1 MSGDLTKEPGTAA
14 TPAAPADGGAR
25 PVLEAVDVTKHFPV
39 RGVRLRRGAAPRV
52 VHAVENVSLSLY
64 AGRITAL
71 VGESGSGKSTLARL
85 LAQLYPLT
93 SGEVRL
99 HGRAVHSLRGRA
111 FRDHVRKV
119 QLILQD
125 PFASFNPVATI
136 ASTLKR
142 AVAIHQ
148 PGKRGKDQAAVID
161 DLLQQINLVPARQFT
176 EKYPHE
182 LSGGQLQRISIARA
196 LAASP
201 EVFLADEPVS
211 SLDVSIRLG
220 ILNLLRRLTEE
231 RNAAMLYVTHDIA
244 SARYFAADTAV
255 MYAGEVVETGPS
267 EAVTQQA
274 AHPYTQLLIDSAPD
288 PARDGSGRVKDIG
301 QPPSLIDPPA
311 GCRFHPRCP
320 FAMERCGSQAPP
332 SFDLTGGHTARCWL
346 YADDAEAR
354 ERRAANARTVGTGP
368 ADPAGPTDLST
379 ETSPDTAVPTSEGA
393 DAP

>member
-1 MSGDLTKEPGTAA
+1 MSTATDPVA
-14 TPAAPADGGAR
+14 AARPAHEDE
-25 PVLEAVDVTKHFPV
+25 PVLEAVNVTKHFPV
-39 RGVRLRRGAAPRV
+39 RSVRLGRGAPRV
-52 VHAVENVSLSLY
+52 VHAVDGVSLRLY

-85 LAQLYPLT
+85 LAQLHPLT
-93 SGEVRL
+93 GGEIRL
-99 HGRAVHSLRGRA
+99 HGESVPAPRGRA
-111 FRDHVRKV
+111 FRAYARRV

-125 PFASFNPVATI
+125 PFSSLNPVATI
-136 ASTLKR
+136 AGTLGR
-142 AVAIHQ
+142 AVAIHH
-148 PGKRGKDQAAVID
+148 PGKRRAEREAIID
-161 DLLQQINLVPARQFT
+161 DLLAQTNLVPPRQFT
-176 EKYPHE
+176 EKFPHE

-231 RNAAMLYVTHDIA
+231 RRVAMLYVTHDIA

-255 MYAGEVVETGPS
+255 MYAGEVVESGPS

-274 AHPYTQLLIDSAPD
+274 AHPYTQLLIASAPD
-288 PARDGSGRVKDIG
+288 PSRTGGVTVRDIG

-320 FAMERCGSQAPP
+320 YAWQRCAEQAPP
-332 SFDLTGGHTARCWL
+332 AFPLSEGHTARCWL
-346 YADDAEAR
+346 YSDDPHAPEKRAE
-354 ERRAANARTVGTGP
+354 NARATR
-368 ADPAGPTDLST
+368 
-379 ETSPDTAVPTSEGA
+379 TAVDFEGE
-393 DAP
+393 DES